1 MKVTSGQ
8 GLSPMLRIHTLS
20 QRIFTQ
26 HLLCTS
32 CYRWTLGPKGGD
44 SRKAE
49 LQRPVGAEEGA
60 AYCRGEGTGA
70 RGLPQ
75 EAAGQDPKESQRQ
88 AWRVGPWW
96 AEGAPR
102 ASLIQG

>member
-49 LQRPVGAEEGA
+49 LQQEG
-60 AYCRGEGTGA
+60 
-70 RGLPQ
+70 Q
-75 EAAGQDPKESQRQ
+75 
-88 AWRVGPWW
+88 
-96 AEGAPR
+96 
-102 ASLIQG
+102 